1 MGKFKRYDGYVM
13 HVPQEF
19 INSKLPVCPFCKS
32 DNPHWLLDSRM
43 EMSLAGSR
51 TYYQCERCHATM
63 SSTAADAAAEK
74 GKGFGINPAMAAMN
88 AAHKGTKRQ
97 EVGVAYMR
105 IEDLGEVCTDT
116 SMLNQEF
123 PITHLQAMVAPA
135 TTVCANCGKELVGNP
150 TFCGACGAK
159 QEPAPAPAPVAEPV
173 PAPIVEPV
181 PVPAPAPVAAPA
193 PVVEPAPAPVVEPA
207 PAPAKRFCGQC
218 GKELIGTP
226 AFCNGCGAK
235 QTYAPAPAAAPKAP
249 ANAVSG
255 YKFPLVPMI
264 LMGIAALGA
273 LIGFFGSFRN
283 FGAFLVNFLNLA
295 PFGLAIVGLITCKK
309 EKNTLF
315 GVAFLAFAGIS
326 FISMIVSA
334 VNLARYGF
342 MPGYILGSVLG
353 NLMVIAFEVLT
364 GVSYL
369 TAGKKVLK
377 TICAFAAMGFG
388 FISMIFSIAAYPY
401 ASNSVTAVLNYM
413 FFTVSMWL
421 AVFLY
426 TPFKKD

>member
-1 MGKFKRYDGYVM
+1 M
-13 HVPQEF
+13 
-19 INSKLPVCPFCKS
+19 
-32 DNPHWLLDSRM
+32 
-43 EMSLAGSR
+43 
-51 TYYQCERCHATM
+51 
-63 SSTAADAAAEK
+63 
-74 GKGFGINPAMAAMN
+74 
-88 AAHKGTKRQ
+88 
-97 EVGVAYMR
+97 
-105 IEDLGEVCTDT
+105 
-116 SMLNQEF
+116 
-123 PITHLQAMVAPA
+123 
-135 TTVCANCGKELVGNP
+135 
-150 TFCGACGAK
+150 
-159 QEPAPAPAPVAEPV
+159 
-173 PAPIVEPV
+173 
-181 PVPAPAPVAAPA
+181 
-193 PVVEPAPAPVVEPA
+193 
-207 PAPAKRFCGQC
+207 
-218 GKELIGTP
+218 
-226 AFCNGCGAK
+226 
-235 QTYAPAPAAAPKAP
+235 
-249 ANAVSG
+249 
-255 YKFPLVPMI
+255 
-264 LMGIAALGA
+264 
-273 LIGFFGSFRN
+273 
-283 FGAFLVNFLNLA
+283 
-295 PFGLAIVGLITCKK
+295 AIVGLITCKK